1 MNWINNV
8 VRPKIR
14 GFLGTRREV
23 PDDMWRTDPESGQ
36 MVYSKDLE
44 ANQFVFPGSNY
55 HERMTAPQRLAHM
68 FDDGVYTKVAVPAV
82 PLDPLKFRDSIKYPD
97 RLKEAR
103 AKTEL
108 DDSVLVG
115 EGKLEGQDVVAAA
128 HDMRFV
134 GGSPSDAIGHSIRM
148 RDITVTRHPTFTIP
162 MLDFSGT
169 AFGIDIRAVVDT
181 GIVPVINTGI
191 AHRAAGVGQIGAGIT
206 GAPWE
211 CFRAALPDGLS

>member
-1 MNWINNV
+1 
-8 VRPKIR
+8 
-14 GFLGTRREV
+14 
-23 PDDMWRTDPESGQ
+23 
-36 MVYSKDLE
+36 
-44 ANQFVFPGSNY
+44 
-55 HERMTAPQRLAHM
+55 
-68 FDDGVYTKVAVPAV
+68 
-82 PLDPLKFRDSIKYPD
+82 
-97 RLKEAR
+97 
-103 AKTEL
+103 
-108 DDSVLVG
+108 
-115 EGKLEGQDVVAAA
+115 
-128 HDMRFV
+128 
-134 GGSPSDAIGHSIRM
+134 M